1 MRKDI
6 LGRIG
11 LAAAAVVLAAG
22 INACNSDDDG
32 TPPVTHELVATWI
45 SDGTDIAPG
54 LAATLKTALIVATF
68 NSNNTYT
75 VVATDS
81 SNASVTF
88 TGTWTATGNAG
99 EIREITLNQS
109 TPSALTSQG
118 IFQVTGGNRLTY
130 EVIQVQPPIAGFT
143 APTVAEGFGSTK
155 YQNVALGAT
164 WIQKFDKQ

>member
-1 MRKDI
+1 MR
-6 LGRIG
+6 GF
-11 LAAAAVVLAAG
+11 AAAALVALLGTGAV
-22 INACNSDDDG
+22 ACSSDDDG
-32 TPPVTHELVATWI
+32 TPPATHELVGTWI

-88 TGTWTATGNAG
+88 TGTWTTTGAAG
-99 EIREITLNQS
+99 EIREITLSQS
-109 TPSALTSQG
+109 TPAALTSEG
-118 IFQVTGGNRLTY
+118 IFQVTVGGTRLTY

-143 APTVAEGFGSTK
+143 APVVAEGFGSTK
-155 YQNVALGAT
+155 YNGVALGVT
-164 WIQKFDKQ
+164 WIQKYDKQ